1 MAILELLSYP
11 DPLLAKI
18 CEPVGEISPEIR
30 QLVEDMAETMY
41 DAPGVGLA
49 APQVGHAIR
58 LFIMDTSGSEDE
70 EKDLRVYINPQLELL
85 GELINSGQEGC
96 LSVPFGYRADVKRH
110 DSVRITATDLQGN
123 TVDEILTD
131 FPAIVAQHEFDHLNG
146 KLFIDHISRLRRTMF
161 EGKVKKAIKR
171 TG

>member
-1 MAILELLSYP
+1 MAILDLISYP
-11 DPLLAKI
+11 DPILSKI
-18 CEPVGEISPEIR
+18 CDPVEEITPEIR
-30 QLVEDMAETMY
+30 ALVLDMVDTMY

-58 LFIMDTSGSEDE
+58 IFIMDASASEEDDE
-70 EKDLRVYINPQLELL
+70 LRIFINPEMELL
-85 GELINSGQEGC
+85 GEVVSSPQEGC

-110 DSVRITATDLQGN
+110 ESVRIRALDLDGSKI
-123 TVDEILTD
+123 DIELHD
-131 FPAIVAQHEFDHLNG
+131 FAAIVAQHEFDHLNG

-161 EGKVKKAIKR
+161 DGKVKKALKR